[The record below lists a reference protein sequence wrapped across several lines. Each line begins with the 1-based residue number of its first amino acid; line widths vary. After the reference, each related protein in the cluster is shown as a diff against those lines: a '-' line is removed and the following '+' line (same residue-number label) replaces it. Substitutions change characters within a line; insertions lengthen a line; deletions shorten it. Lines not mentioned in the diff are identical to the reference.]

1 MLLILIFFITL
12 QSKMYNYKQLLNNNK
27 KYKHYDNQ

>member
-27 KYKHYDNQ
+27 KIQTL